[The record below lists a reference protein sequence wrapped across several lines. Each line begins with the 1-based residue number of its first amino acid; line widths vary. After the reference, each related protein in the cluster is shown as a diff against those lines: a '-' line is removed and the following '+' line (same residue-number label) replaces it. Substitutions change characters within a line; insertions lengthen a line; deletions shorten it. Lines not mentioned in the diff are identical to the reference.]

1 MLHVASISDAEIL
14 PEISDKDEKHE
25 KENMIIEQSD
35 KSSKLKEYSN
45 SNLMNSESI
54 NLIEPNNI
62 NNINNI
68 QFNNNNNYLNDFFQ
82 PGVISEIEGGDK
94 SFTNLFISGISSK
107 SFLDDSEMGSIS
119 NILDLKDKKEIFE
132 FVKDK
137 MNKGLTPFFIKFEQY
152 APLPI
157 FAPKNIR
164 FIDIIYIIQ
173 EEIQFDVNSVVF
185 ILKGKPIE
193 ISSYYNKFIED
204 FKIEP
209 LETIQAKEK
218 K

>member
-25 KENMIIEQSD
+25 KENMIIEQSN

-62 NNINNI
+62 NNNNNI

-94 SFTNLFISGISSK
+94 SFTYLSRISSK

-119 NILDLKDKKEIFE
+119 NILELKDKKEIYE

>member
-25 KENMIIEQSD
+25 KENMIIEQSN

-62 NNINNI
+62 NNNNI
-68 QFNNNNNYLNDFFQ
+68 QFNNNNNNYLNDFFQ
-82 PGVISEIEGGDK
+82 PGVISEIEGDAE
-94 SFTNLFISGISSK
+94 SFTYLSRISSK

-137 MNKGLTPFFIKFEQY
+137 MNEGLTPFFIKFEKF
-152 APLPI
+152 APISI
-157 FAPKNIR
+157 FAKKNIR

>member
-62 NNINNI
+62 NNNNI

-94 SFTNLFISGISSK
+94 SFTNLFSRISSK

-119 NILDLKDKKEIFE
+119 NILELKDKKEIYE

-137 MNKGLTPFFIKFEQY
+137 MNEGLTPFFIKFEKF
-152 APLPI
+152 APISI
-157 FAPKNIR
+157 FAKKNIR

>member
-25 KENMIIEQSD
+25 KENMIMEQSD

-62 NNINNI
+62 NNNNI

-94 SFTNLFISGISSK
+94 SFTNLFSRISSK

-137 MNKGLTPFFIKFEQY
+137 MNEGLTPFFIKFEKF
-152 APLPI
+152 APISI
-157 FAPKNIR
+157 FAKKNIR

>member
-25 KENMIIEQSD
+25 KENMIMEQSD

-54 NLIEPNNI
+54 TLIEPNNI
-62 NNINNI
+62 NNNNNI
-68 QFNNNNNYLNDFFQ
+68 QFNNNNYLNNFFQ
-82 PGVISEIEGGDK
+82 PGVISEIEGDVE
-94 SFTNLFISGISSK
+94 SLTNLFISGISSK

-119 NILDLKDKKEIFE
+119 NILELKDKKEIYE

>member
-62 NNINNI
+62 NNNNNI
-68 QFNNNNNYLNDFFQ
+68 QFNNNNNYLNNFFQ
-82 PGVISEIEGGDK
+82 PGVISEIEGDVE
-94 SFTNLFISGISSK
+94 SLTNLFISGISSK

-137 MNKGLTPFFIKFEQY
+137 MNEGLTPFFIKFEKF
-152 APLPI
+152 APISI
-157 FAPKNIR
+157 FAKKNIR

>member
-62 NNINNI
+62 NNNNNI

-94 SFTNLFISGISSK
+94 SFTNLFSRISSK

-119 NILDLKDKKEIFE
+119 NILELKDKKEIYE